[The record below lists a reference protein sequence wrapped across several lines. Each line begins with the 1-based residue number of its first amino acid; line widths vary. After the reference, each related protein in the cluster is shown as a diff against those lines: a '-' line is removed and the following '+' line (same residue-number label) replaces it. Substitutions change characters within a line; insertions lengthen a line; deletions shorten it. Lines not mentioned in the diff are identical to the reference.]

1 MVSAKIFSYSV
12 TAGETVADLQLR
24 IEQDTSIPPANQELL
39 LEAGLALE
47 SGGEALQCA
56 VDYTVKPLLLQNSSI
71 PRRTRRLIGDCVCVC
86 VCVCRR

>member
-24 IEQDTSIPPANQELL
+24 IEQDTGIPPANQELL
-39 LEAGLALE
+39 LEAGLVLE

-56 VDYTVKPLLLQNSSI
+56 VDYTVRDFCYKLKHTVPYAEANKRI
-71 PRRTRRLIGDCVCVC
+71 CVCVC
-86 VCVCRR
+86 V